1 MIKLTR
7 VAGFVCS
14 ITHETREIVHLRS
27 YSIRN
32 KPGIPATISQA
43 AYATSA
49 ATTFFKPVSI
59 EARKFA
65 DDALRANNP
74 MDEVEDEASDI

>member
-1 MIKLTR
+1 M
-7 VAGFVCS
+7 
-14 ITHETREIVHLRS
+14 HLRS

-43 AYATSA
+43 ACATSA

-59 EARKFA
+59 GARKFVDGTLGA
-65 DDALRANNP
+65 KTPWMKWKTKRLTSG
-74 MDEVEDEASDI
+74 MKKQVT